1 VSNFLSLLANKKPTI
16 LVAGDLILD
25 RYIWG
30 DVERISP
37 EAPVQVL
44 KWKKEQETLGGAT
57 NVANNLA
64 SLGCNV
70 RVLGLIGDDAE
81 GECLENLALEAGLE
95 VHFIQRT
102 VGRATVTKTRFIGRS
117 QQILRVDREEDT
129 AISIEYQNSLLD
141 ALPDALEGVD
151 GIICSDYLKG
161 ALSPTFMETLVT
173 VAEKRSLLI
182 VADPKGSTYSKYNGV
197 TAITPNLAE
206 VSLATGML
214 LNSEEE
220 IDRAACALFSSLACD
235 LILITRGPKGMT
247 LFEKDGRL
255 ANEPANPLEVYDVT
269 GAGDTVTALFGLSLI
284 QGILPAEA
292 AHVANIGAGV
302 VVGKMGT
309 ATVSLQEMEAA
320 LSGGGERKV
329 LSRSDVFNCLQAER
343 AKGRQ
348 VVFTNGCF
356 DLLHVGHIQ
365 YLQQARNL
373 GDLLVVGL
381 NDDASVGRV
390 KGEGRPLIEE
400 RQRAELLAALMCVD
414 YVVYFP
420 EDTPDELIRALRP
433 DILVKGGDYS
443 RDQVAGRSFV
453 ESYGGRVEVLPFVD
467 GVSTTKIVKTII
479 ERYSGCTD
487 QK

>member
-1 VSNFLSLLANKKPTI
+1 
-16 LVAGDLILD
+16 
-25 RYIWG
+25 
-30 DVERISP
+30 
-37 EAPVQVL
+37 
-44 KWKKEQETLGGAT
+44 
-57 NVANNLA
+57 
-64 SLGCNV
+64 
-70 RVLGLIGDDAE
+70 
-81 GECLENLALEAGLE
+81 
-95 VHFIQRT
+95 
-102 VGRATVTKTRFIGRS
+102 
-117 QQILRVDREEDT
+117 
-129 AISIEYQNSLLD
+129 
-141 ALPDALEGVD
+141 
-151 GIICSDYLKG
+151 
-161 ALSPTFMETLVT
+161 
-173 VAEKRSLLI
+173 
-182 VADPKGSTYSKYNGV
+182 
-197 TAITPNLAE
+197 
-206 VSLATGML
+206 
-214 LNSEEE
+214 
-220 IDRAACALFSSLACD
+220 
-235 LILITRGPKGMT
+235 MT
-247 LFEKDGRL
+247 LFEKGGRL
-255 ANEPANPLEVYDVT
+255 ANEPANTLEVYDVT

-292 AHVANIGAGV
+292 AHVANIGAGI